1 MRIIDVTT
9 QLFEYR
15 TRRRRGDAHN
25 PSGRTRQNGVL
36 VEIATDEGLTG
47 VAMGLPSCLPF
58 VPTLK
63 ELVIGQDPRR
73 VRGLWQKM
81 ADRLFKPGNVGGA
94 NDALSAIDIALW
106 DLKGKAYGEPLW
118 RLLGAAEPR
127 VMAYASGGD
136 MPLSDEQLAQF
147 YRHMASLG
155 FKAGKL
161 KVGLDIDDDL
171 RRIGIM
177 QDALSEGTKRPALMV
192 DGSEYW
198 FGKQAVR
205 RISEMERHYDLTWV
219 EEPVSRFD
227 HIGLRTVKRHVRSP
241 VAAGENLDNIMQFTP
256 YVAHECVDIL
266 QINWWTSGITG
277 ALQVAD
283 LAYAHGLPVTVGYS
297 PGKLMAHVAAALP
310 NHMMIEVHDELTE
323 EPIFDADN
331 WVEDGHVVLG
341 ERPGLGLDV
350 LRDELAAH
358 AVETLTPGSGVGIR
372 GRRAGAARLEV
383 PATPEEKALG
393 SSGPEPAA

>member
-1 MRIIDVTT
+1 MKITHVTT

-36 VEIATDEGLTG
+36 VEVHTNEGLSG
-47 VAMGLPSCLPF
+47 ISMGLPSCQAH
-58 VPTLK
+58 VPMLETL
-63 ELVIGQDPRR
+63 LVGQDPRR

-81 ADRLFKPGNVGGA
+81 ADRLFKPGNVGA
-94 NDALSAIDIALW
+94 MNDALSALDIALW
-106 DLKGKAYGEPLW
+106 DLKAKALGEPLW

-127 VMAYASGGD
+127 VMGYASGGD
-136 MPLSDEQLAQF
+136 MPLSDEQLGGF
-147 YRHMASLG
+147 YRHMAGLG

-177 QDALSEGTKRPALMV
+177 QDGLGGAERRPALMV

-205 RISEMERHYDLTWV
+205 RVTEMESHYDLTWV

-227 HIGLRTVKRHVRSP
+227 HIGLRTVKNHVRSP
-241 VAAGENLDNIMQFTP
+241 IAAGENLDNIAQFTP

-283 LAYAHGLPVTVGYS
+283 LAYGHGLPVTVGYS

-310 NHMMIEVHDELTE
+310 NHMMIEVHDDQTE
-323 EPIFDADN
+323 EPVFDADN
-331 WVEDGHVVLG
+331 RIEDGYVVLG
-341 ERPGLGLDV
+341 DRPGLGLEV
-350 LRDELAAH
+350 LRDQLEAH
-358 AVETLTPGSGVGIR
+358 AVSALTPGSGVGIK

-383 PATPEEKALG
+383 PATDEEKRVGA
-393 SSGPEPAA
+393 SGPEVAS

>member
-1 MRIIDVTT
+1 MKIVDVTT
-9 QLFEYR
+9 QLFEYPI
-15 TRRRRGDAHN
+15 RRRRGDAHN
-25 PSGRTRQNGVL
+25 PAGRTRQNGVL
-36 VEIATDEGLTG
+36 VEIHTDEGLVG
-47 VAMGLPSCLPF
+47 VSMGLPSCEPH
-58 VPTLK
+58 VPMLK
-63 ELVIGQDPRR
+63 GLLIGEDPRR

-81 ADRLFKPGNVGGA
+81 ADRLFKPGNVGA
-94 NDALSAIDIALW
+94 MNDALSALDIALW
-106 DLKGKAYGEPLW
+106 DVKSKAYGEPLW

-136 MPLSDEQLAQF
+136 MPLSDEQLADF
-147 YRHMASLG
+147 YGYMHGLG

-177 QDALSEGTKRPALMV
+177 QDALGGAGKRPALMV

-198 FGKQAVR
+198 FAKQAVR
-205 RISEMERHYDLTWV
+205 RVTEMERHYDLTWV

-227 HIGLRTVKRHVRSP
+227 HIGLRTVKRHIRSP
-241 VAAGENLDNIMQFTP
+241 LAAGENLDNLMQFTP
-256 YVAHECVDIL
+256 YLAHECVDIV

-310 NHMMIEVHDELTE
+310 NHMMIEVHDDLTE

-331 WVEDGHVVLG
+331 WIEDGHVVLG
-341 ERPGLGLDV
+341 ERPGLGLEV
-350 LRDELAAH
+350 IRDQLEAH
-358 AVETLTPGSGVGIR
+358 KVDALSPGSGVGNR
-372 GRRAGAARLEV
+372 GRRAGAGRLEV
-383 PATPEEKALG
+383 PATAEEKRVGA
-393 SSGPEPAA
+393 SGPEVMA

>member
-1 MRIIDVTT
+1 MKITDVST

-36 VEIATDEGLTG
+36 VEVHTDEGITG
-47 VAMGLPSCLPF
+47 VAMGLPSCEPH
-58 VPTLK
+58 VPMLK
-63 ELVIGQDPRR
+63 SLLVGQDPRR

-81 ADRLFKPGNVGGA
+81 ADRLFKPGNVGA
-94 NDALSAIDIALW
+94 MNDALSALDIALW
-106 DLKGKAYGEPLW
+106 DLKAKAYGEPLW

-127 VMAYASGGD
+127 VKAYASGGD
-136 MPLSDEQLAQF
+136 MPLSDEQLRDF
-147 YRHMASLG
+147 YVHMAGLG

-177 QDALSEGTKRPALMV
+177 QDALGGAGQRPALMV

-205 RISEMERHYDLTWV
+205 RVVEMERHFDLTWV

-227 HIGLRTVKRHVRSP
+227 YLGLRTVRQHIRSP
-241 VAAGENLDNIMQFTP
+241 LAAGENLDNITQFTP
-256 YVAHECVDIL
+256 LVAHECVDIL

-277 ALQVAD
+277 ALQIAE
-283 LAYAHGLPVTVGYS
+283 LAYGHGLPVTVGYS

-310 NHMMIEVHDELTE
+310 NHMMIEVHDDQTE

-331 WVEDGHVVLG
+331 WIEDGFVVLG
-341 ERPGLGLDV
+341 ERAGNGLKV
-350 LRDELAAH
+350 LPDQLERHATAA
-358 AVETLTPGSGVGIR
+358 LTPGSGIGNK
-372 GRRAGAARLEV
+372 GRRAGAARFEV
-383 PATPEEKALG
+383 PATAEEKRVGA
-393 SSGPEPAA
+393 SGPEAI